1 MGTYDL
7 GGVAGGKGKDTSV
20 NIALNPEEIDL
31 DDDTLNDKAEAA
43 LKYADRWYLAWPDMT
58 ISEVDTGNF
67 VWSLNTA
74 RTLYNGTLSQWYI
87 QWYISNV
94 PLTDHWL
101 NVSLDVHF
109 CHALKDHWMLH
120 WANDSSMVHY

>member
-43 LKYADRWYLAWPDMT
+43 LKYADR
-58 ISEVDTGNF
+58 
-67 VWSLNTA
+67 
-74 RTLYNGTLSQWYI
+74 
-87 QWYISNV
+87 
-94 PLTDHWL
+94 
-101 NVSLDVHF
+101 
-109 CHALKDHWMLH
+109 
-120 WANDSSMVHY
+120 